1 MKNWYCIYTKP
12 KMEEAVS
19 GQLLTL
25 PDIEVFQPKLKR
37 SGLRRGKLQEKTEN
51 LFPCYLFS
59 CFTPSRYYHLITY
72 TRGVKRIISNPSGHP
87 CIVDDQIINQIR
99 ARLKDGYICMEPPIF
114 NPGDKVMIQEGPL
127 AGFTGI
133 FQQLKARDRVLILLN
148 ALTYQARIEV
158 AGKLITK
165 I

>member
-37 SGLRRGKLQEKTEN
+37 SSLRRGKLQEKTEH

-59 CFTPSRYYHLITY
+59 RFTPSRYYHLITY
-72 TRGVKRIISNPSGHP
+72 TRGVKRIISDPSGHP
-87 CIVDDQIINQIR
+87 CIVDDQIIAQIR
-99 ARLKDGYICMEPPIF
+99 SRLKDGYIYMEPNIF

-133 FQQLKARDRVLILLN
+133 FQQLKARDRVLMLLN
-148 ALTYQARIEV
+148 FINYQARIEV
-158 AGKLITK
+158 ARKHITK
-165 I
+165 L